1 MKKYLL
7 LMLMGTVLVSGS
19 VMAGETAQKEVNP
32 TSLEQVEN
40 EKGFA
45 FWKKR
50 MHKDPEK
57 MRENFV
63 KKLGLTEEQQEKASA
78 IHQKSKAEMEDIKN
92 QIKTLRERADTIREN
107 NKKEFESLL
116 TDEQKKTLEQMHQER
131 KDKMKHH
138 YKKMHNKLKN
148 KGE

>member
-19 VMAGETAQKEVNP
+19 VMAGETVLQEANQIPSV
-32 TSLEQVEN
+32 QVE
-40 EKGFA
+40 KAKDFSFG
-45 FWKKR
+45 KKR
-50 MHKDPEK
+50 MHKNPEE

-78 IHQKSKAEMEDIKN
+78 IHQKSKAEMDDIKN
-92 QIKTLRERADTIREN
+92 QMKILRDRADTIREN

-116 TDEQKKTLEQMHQER
+116 TDDQKKTLEQMHQDR

-138 YKKMHNKLKN
+138 KKMHKGLKN
-148 KGE
+148 KSE

>member
-19 VMAGETAQKEVNP
+19 VMAGETAQQEVNL

-45 FWKKR
+45 FGKKR

-63 KKLGLTEEQQEKASA
+63 KKLSLTEEQQEKASA